1 MKIKELTLNGDK
13 GEIYMVIYKKVEN
26 IHLDEKGKIIVE
38 RIKQYNII
46 DRQTIYSWLPNFYT
60 DHWLFAG
67 GLFFILHKNT
77 IYCIDKYKTL

>member
-38 RIKQYNII
+38 RIK
-46 DRQTIYSWLPNFYT
+46 
-60 DHWLFAG
+60 
-67 GLFFILHKNT
+67 
-77 IYCIDKYKTL
+77 